1 MNKIVKF
8 AVPVVALL
16 SLTACAS
23 STPAPQP
30 QPTIDQGQSLQQG
43 LPDEVPYDPPALS
56 NEDIFYAYISDN
68 FPGTSRSAA
77 LNLGNAICSALGE
90 GTSLLEIGNIGVNSG
105 FTPEQAGQIVG
116 ASIGALCPEY
126 KYLVDQLS

>member
-1 MNKIVKF
+1 MNKIIKF

-16 SLTACAS
+16 SLTACS
-23 STPAPQP
+23 TTTPAPQP
-30 QPTIDQGQSLQQG
+30 VIDQGQSLQQG
-43 LPDEVPYDPPALS
+43 VPDAAPYDPPVLS
-56 NEDIFYAYISDN
+56 DEDVFYAYISEN

>member
-1 MNKIVKF
+1 MNKIIKF

-16 SLTACAS
+16 SLTACTS

-43 LPDEVPYDPPALS
+43 LPDSAPYEPPAPS
-56 NEDIFYAYISDN
+56 NEDVFYAYVSSN
-68 FPGTSRSAA
+68 FPGITRTQA
-77 LNLGNAICSALGE
+77 LNLGNAICTSLGQ
-90 GTSLLEIGNIGVNSG
+90 GSSLLEIGAVGVNSG
-105 FTPEQAGQIVG
+105 FTPEQSGQIVG